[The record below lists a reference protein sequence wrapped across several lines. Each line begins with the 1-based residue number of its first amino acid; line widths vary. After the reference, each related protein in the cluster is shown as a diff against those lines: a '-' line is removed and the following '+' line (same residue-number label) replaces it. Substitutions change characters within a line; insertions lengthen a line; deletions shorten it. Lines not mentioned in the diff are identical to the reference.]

1 MNAEQLHDAISLL
14 PEEMLRD
21 VDALRQKKP
30 FPWKSVV
37 GLAACLCLV
46 AGLWLL
52 PPLSAADKSSM
63 EAASGN
69 SMPERGNMSAESSI
83 SDSEVTV
90 WVDEVYAVY
99 DDHIVLYAPDAGRVD
114 ATTKVFFDNLEE
126 IPQFLPGQTVRIY
139 YTKDQYDRESFTV
152 KPYKIEIIDKEDAK

>member
-1 MNAEQLHDAISLL
+1 MNAENLQDAISLL

-37 GLAACLCLV
+37 SLAACLCLV

-52 PPLSAADKSSM
+52 SPFYAADKVSM

-69 SMPERGNMSAESSI
+69 SMPERGTLSAESSI
-83 SDSEVTV
+83 LDSEVCT
-90 WVDEVYAVY
+90 WVDEVYEVY
-99 DDHIVLYAPDAGRVD
+99 EDHIVLSSPDAGRIDSAV
-114 ATTKVFFDNLEE
+114 KVCFDNLEE
-126 IPQFLPGQTVRIY
+126 IPQLQPGQTVRIY
-139 YTKDQYDRESFTV
+139 YTEDQYDRESFTV
-152 KPYKIEIIDKEDAK
+152 KPYKIEIIDKEEAK